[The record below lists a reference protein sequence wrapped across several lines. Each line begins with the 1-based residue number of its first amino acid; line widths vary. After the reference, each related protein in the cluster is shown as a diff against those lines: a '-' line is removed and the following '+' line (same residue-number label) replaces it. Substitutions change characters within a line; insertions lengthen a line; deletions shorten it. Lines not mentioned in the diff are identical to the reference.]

1 MTDPEDACPHGR
13 HPLFAVGSFAME
25 KLPEP
30 RAQGRIQGPH
40 PYAKLRLFKWYPM
53 KTAAPFAK
61 VSFAIIA
68 VLISTLGLAQSP
80 ASQATSNLPQAA
92 AANSSAAHS
101 NPAGY
106 EPLIGIGD
114 LLKISVLGVTDYDQQ
129 LRVGGDGDAFLA
141 LAGSVH
147 VAGLTTEQAQQLIR
161 KRLMDGGYF
170 ADPQV
175 SVFEQE
181 FATQG
186 VSVLGEVQKP
196 GVYPLTGPR
205 RLFDVLSLAGGTTPK
220 AGQVVSI
227 SHRNEPKS
235 LRTVA
240 LSNDPGTNIEADVEI
255 LPGDTVVVTKAGIVY
270 VVGAVKTSTGI
281 VLENSGGI
289 TVLQAIATAGGT
301 NPMAALNGT
310 KIIRKSPTGPVE
322 IPIQLKKILAA
333 KSPDVKLEAEDILF
347 VPSSAGKT
355 AAGMA
360 LDAGLRLATT
370 VAAYAVIY

>member
-1 MTDPEDACPHGR
+1 
-13 HPLFAVGSFAME
+13 
-25 KLPEP
+25 
-30 RAQGRIQGPH
+30 
-40 PYAKLRLFKWYPM
+40 M
-53 KTAAPFAK
+53 KTAASFAK

-68 VLISTLGLAQSP
+68 VLISPLGFAQSP
-80 ASQATSNLPQAA
+80 ASQATTNLPQPAA
-92 AANSSAAHS
+92 AADSSAARP

-114 LLKISVLGVTDYDQQ
+114 LLKIGVLGVTDYDQQ
-129 LRVGGDGDAFLA
+129 IRVGGDGDVFLA

-235 LRTVA
+235 LRTVT
-240 LSNDPGTNIEADVEI
+240 LSNDPSTNIDADVEI
-255 LPGDTVVVTKAGIVY
+255 LPGDTVVITKD
-270 VVGAVKTSTGI
+270 
-281 VLENSGGI
+281 
-289 TVLQAIATAGGT
+289 
-301 NPMAALNGT
+301 
-310 KIIRKSPTGPVE
+310 RKSV
-322 IPIQLKKILAA
+322 
-333 KSPDVKLEAEDILF
+333 V
-347 VPSSAGKT
+347 
-355 AAGMA
+355 
-360 LDAGLRLATT
+360 
-370 VAAYAVIY
+370 

>member
-1 MTDPEDACPHGR
+1 
-13 HPLFAVGSFAME
+13 
-25 KLPEP
+25 
-30 RAQGRIQGPH
+30 
-40 PYAKLRLFKWYPM
+40 M
-53 KTAAPFAK
+53 KTVAQFAE
-61 VSFAIIA
+61 VSFAIVVI
-68 VLISTLGLAQSP
+68 LMSSMGLAQSTP
-80 ASQATSNLPQAA
+80 SQATNPLPAA
-92 AANSSAAHS
+92 TVDSSSSSPKAD
-101 NPAGY
+101 Y
-106 EPLIGIGD
+106 EPVIGIGD
-114 LLKISVLGVTDYDQQ
+114 LLKVGVLGVTDYDQQ
-129 LRVGGDGDAFLA
+129 IRVGGDGDAFLA
-141 LAGSVH
+141 LVGAVH
-147 VAGLTTEQAQQLIR
+147 VGGLTTEQAQQLIR
-161 KRLMDGGYF
+161 KRLMDGGFF

-186 VSVLGEVQKP
+186 VSVLGEVQRP

-205 RLFDVLSLAGGTTPK
+205 RLFDVLSLAGGTSPK

-235 LRTVA
+235 LRTVT
-240 LSNDPGTNIEADVEI
+240 LSNDPSSNIEADVEI
-255 LPGDTVVVTKAGIVY
+255 RPGDTVVVTKAGIVY

-289 TVLQAIATAGGT
+289 TVLQAMATAGGASAT
-301 NPMAALNGT
+301 AALNSA

-347 VPSSAGKT
+347 VPNSAGKT

-370 VAAYAVIY
+370 IAAYAVVY

>member
-1 MTDPEDACPHGR
+1 MRSRVLFRKLSTAFLVVLVAAVALGQTATPPATTLPPKPLDTNISPATAPTPSTDPNDA
-13 HPLFAVGSFAME
+13 S
-25 KLPEP
+25 
-30 RAQGRIQGPH
+30 GPV
-40 PYAKLRLFKWYPM
+40 RDM
-53 KTAAPFAK
+53 M
-61 VSFAIIA
+61 
-68 VLISTLGLAQSP
+68 
-80 ASQATSNLPQAA
+80 
-92 AANSSAAHS
+92 
-101 NPAGY
+101 
-106 EPLIGIGD
+106 IGIGD
-114 LLKISVLGVTDYDQQ
+114 LLKISVLGAPEYDQDV
-129 LRVGGDGDAFLA
+129 RVAGNGDIVIGLV
-141 LAGSVH
+141 GRVH
-147 VAGLTTEQAQQLIR
+147 VAGQTTEQAQALIR
-161 KRLMDGGYF
+161 KRLMDGAYF
-170 ADPQV
+170 SDPQV
-175 SVFEQE
+175 AVLEKE

-240 LSNDPGTNIEADVEI
+240 MSNDPSKNIDADVEI

-270 VVGAVKTSTGI
+270 VVGAVRTSTGI

-301 NPMAALNGT
+301 NATASLNGT

-370 VAAYAVIY
+370 VAAY

>member
-1 MTDPEDACPHGR
+1 MPAHKAGILYLQRD
-13 HPLFAVGSFAME
+13 LFATE
-25 KLPEP
+25 RLPQPPE
-30 RAQGRIQGPH
+30 QGRIQGPH

-53 KTAAPFAK
+53 KTAALFAK
-61 VSFAIIA
+61 VSFPIIA
-68 VLISTLGLAQSP
+68 LLISSLGLAQSS
-80 ASQATSNLPQAA
+80 ASQNPNSPLAAGASSNAA
-92 AANSSAAHS
+92 KS
-101 NPAGY
+101 NDQVSGPGY

-114 LLKISVLGVTDYDQQ
+114 LLKISILGVTDYDQQ
-129 LRVGGDGDAFLA
+129 LRVGGDGDVFLA

-147 VAGLTTEQAQQLIR
+147 IAGLTIEQAQQVIR
-161 KRLMDGGYF
+161 KRLVDGGYF

-181 FATQG
+181 YATQG

-240 LSNDPGTNIEADVEI
+240 MSNDPSKNIDADVEI
-255 LPGDTVVVTKAGIVY
+255 RPGDTVVVTKAGIVY

-301 NPMAALNGT
+301 SSTAALNGA

-347 VPSSAGKT
+347 VPNSAGKT
-355 AAGMA
+355 AAGIA
-360 LDAGLRLATT
+360 LESGVRLATS
-370 VAAYAVIY
+370 VAAYAVFY

>member
-1 MTDPEDACPHGR
+1 
-13 HPLFAVGSFAME
+13 
-25 KLPEP
+25 
-30 RAQGRIQGPH
+30 
-40 PYAKLRLFKWYPM
+40 M
-53 KTAAPFAK
+53 KTVARFAE

-68 VLISTLGLAQSP
+68 VLISSRGLAQSP
-80 ASQATSNLPQAA
+80 SSQAPNLPQAA
-92 AANSSAAHS
+92 TANSSPS
-101 NPAGY
+101 SPKLDY
-106 EPLIGIGD
+106 EPRIGIGD
-114 LLKISVLGVTDYDQQ
+114 LLKVGVVGVTDYDQQ
-129 LRVGGDGDAFLA
+129 IRVGGDGDVSLA
-141 LAGSVH
+141 LVGAVH
-147 VAGLTTEQAQQLIR
+147 VAGLSTEQAQELIR
-161 KRLMDGGYF
+161 KRLMDGGFF

-196 GVYPLTGPR
+196 GVYPMTGPR
-205 RLFDVLSLAGGTTPK
+205 RLFDVISLAGGTSPK

-235 LRTVA
+235 LRTVT
-240 LSNDPGTNIEADVEI
+240 LSNDPSRNIDADVEI

-301 NPMAALNGT
+301 LGTAALNAA
-310 KIIRKSPTGPVE
+310 KIIRKSPNGPVE

-333 KSPDVKLEAEDILF
+333 KSPDQKLEAEDILF
-347 VPSSAGKT
+347 VPSSTGKA
-355 AAGMA
+355 AAGLA
-360 LDAGLRLATT
+360 LESGLRLATT
-370 VAAYAVIY
+370 VAAYAVFY